1 MDQDKGYDCAFYDLS
16 LSRILDSVITYIHF
30 TTANEQ
36 VKVYLY
42 L

>member
-1 MDQDKGYDCAFYDLS
+1 MDKDKGYDCAFYDSS
-16 LSRILDSVITYIHF
+16 LSRILESVITYIHF
-30 TTANEQ
+30 TAADEQ